1 MVMKKKVLSMLMG
14 VSILAAALAGCG
26 KAPASTENSAPAP
39 AATDS
44 AQAAETPEA
53 AESAAGTQAVSYT
66 HLDVYKR
73 QQSGFTGKA
82 ALAHRA
88 EPFHTASYNFLI
100 HIPDSNRT
108 CHRSP
113 SLFKSF

>member
-1 MVMKKKVLSMLMG
+1 MVMKKKVLSILMG

-53 AESAAGTQAVSYT
+53 AESAAGTQA
-66 HLDVYKR
+66 
-73 QQSGFTGKA
+73 SGAKKTVQ
-82 ALAHRA
+82 
-88 EPFHTASYNFLI
+88 
-100 HIPDSNRT
+100 
-108 CHRSP
+108 
-113 SLFKSF
+113 

>member
-1 MVMKKKVLSMLMG
+1 MKKKVLSILMG

-53 AESAAGTQAVSYT
+53 PPVHRLREKRKPYNSGTACPVQ
-66 HLDVYKR
+66 
-73 QQSGFTGKA
+73 TG
-82 ALAHRA
+82 
-88 EPFHTASYNFLI
+88 I
-100 HIPDSNRT
+100 
-108 CHRSP
+108 
-113 SLFKSF
+113 

>member
-44 AQAAETPEA
+44 VQAA
-53 AESAAGTQAVSYT
+53 G
-66 HLDVYKR
+66 
-73 QQSGFTGKA
+73 SG
-82 ALAHRA
+82 
-88 EPFHTASYNFLI
+88 
-100 HIPDSNRT
+100 
-108 CHRSP
+108 
-113 SLFKSF
+113 